1 MSADPLALLFRE
13 FRLPTM
19 AERFE
24 EMIQSAEA
32 QNWGYRKLLLNLCE
46 AEALDRR
53 ERRQQRLLKESCLL
67 V

>member
-32 QNWGYRKLLLNLCE
+32 QNWGYRKLLLNL
-46 AEALDRR
+46 
-53 ERRQQRLLKESCLL
+53 
-67 V
+67 